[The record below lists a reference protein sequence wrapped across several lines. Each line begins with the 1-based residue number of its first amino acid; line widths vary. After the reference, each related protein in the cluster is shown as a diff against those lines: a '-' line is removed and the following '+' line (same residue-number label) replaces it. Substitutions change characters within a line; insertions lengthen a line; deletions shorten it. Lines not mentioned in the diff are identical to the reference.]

1 MKHPNVMEN
10 FQRTISY
17 GITAG
22 DDGRMTLRSLLQ
34 DRIHDIEVEIIADTT
49 TLEIVDSRAEFRRA
63 PTSDCI
69 HAAERLKLL
78 HGFVIGRGLSR
89 KLTEAFGGPRG
100 CGNLRTMLAGLLP
113 LALNL
118 QACAGIEGEQEVL
131 DAIHEKLL
139 GTCAGYVRPVAEE
152 PQKTS

>member
-1 MKHPNVMEN
+1 MKRLNVMED

-17 GITAG
+17 GVKAG

-34 DRIHDIEVEIIADTT
+34 DRFHDIEVFIIADMA
-49 TLEIVDSRAEFRRA
+49 TLTIVDSRADFRKA
-63 PTSDCI
+63 PTSDCPNVI
-69 HAAERLKLL
+69 ERLGSL

-89 KLTEAFGGPRG
+89 KLTEVFGGSQG

-118 QACAGIEGEQEVL
+118 QACAGIEEEQEVL

-139 GTCAGYVRPVAEE
+139 GTCAGYVRPVE
-152 PQKTS
+152 T